1 MSDLGLLSSVHSNFE
16 DYATLIDDVIME
28 LQTGNSGGCAAKR
41 LKRLIEDAS
50 YLGDGNTNL
59 RAAVF
64 VSLLSGAPEV
74 TQAELATI
82 ATGLENG
89 DCGDHAVLKKLN
101 RIAAHLE
108 RERANLAQR
117 IGR

>member
-28 LQTGNSGGCAAKR
+28 LQAGNSGGCAAKR
-41 LKRLIEDAS
+41 LKRLIEAAS
-50 YLGDGNTNL
+50 NVDEDNANL

-64 VSLLSGAPEV
+64 VSLLSGAPEI

-82 ATGLENG
+82 ATGIENG
-89 DCGDHAVLKKLN
+89 DCGDHALLKKLN

-108 RERANLAQR
+108 RERASLAQR